1 MAVLRKRPAMVLA
14 LLDAG
19 FPVTAKNAHQWSA
32 LEDAAALKDKELVK
46 ILHTREIS
54 SLKAE
59 LKAKKES
66 LLTSL
71 NEIPDCTFQVNCFPL
86 QLSQQIDLSLWSRK
100 IIWSQKI
107 TLPEH
112 DIQICLKLHKLS
124 CQKA

>member
-1 MAVLRKRPAMVLA
+1 MVLA

-71 NEIPDCTFQVNCFPL
+71 NEIPDCTFQVDCFPL
-86 QLSQQIDLSLWSRK
+86 RLSQQIDLSSWA
-100 IIWSQKI
+100 QKL
-107 TLPEH
+107 TLPEQN
-112 DIQICLKLHKLS
+112 IQTCLKLHKLS
-124 CQKA
+124 CQKAYQHPTF